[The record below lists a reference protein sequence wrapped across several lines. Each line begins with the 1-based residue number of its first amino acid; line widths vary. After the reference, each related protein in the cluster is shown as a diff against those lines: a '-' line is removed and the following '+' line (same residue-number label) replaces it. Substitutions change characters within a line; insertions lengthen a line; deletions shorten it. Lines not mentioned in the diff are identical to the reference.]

1 MYKKLLCLILALT
14 FVLSA
19 SALASCAL
27 TGDGEETE
35 PPPEDSDGYD
45 PEKSALENAIAQFHD
60 IGSLE
65 GEEFV
70 ILSPSPG
77 QHFYYIT
84 GSEENEIF
92 YEEPSSEILP
102 NAIYSRNRKLEEN
115 LGITIKPLWG
125 GSTDDINNIVTL
137 NNTAGDK
144 EFDAIITRLDNE
156 MTYAVDGQLYNI
168 GDIATMNPENRW
180 WDENI
185 VDTFTIYGDRLF
197 VIAGDINYYDD
208 YSVQAVLFNK
218 DLMDELNLPYP
229 YEAAR
234 NGTWTVDMLTEMAEV
249 GKADLNNDDVFT
261 PGSDRLGIADDMDCV
276 LHFLYPYGLTMSTV
290 NKDGEPEVVWAN
302 NENAAVVEKVS
313 AIFNSDYA
321 STDTANNLSHFR
333 NGKIVFY
340 CSLLGSLPG
349 LRDMEND
356 FGVVPMPKGDPNMD
370 RYMAYISNGWSTAIA
385 IPSTLSVDEALETGM
400 MLECMSAA
408 SMDYVT
414 PALYDQLL
422 ESRFI
427 RDPESKEMLALV
439 FDSKVYDWAG
449 DLAWANSLRSV
460 YQTIRENPSSFS
472 RMMAKIKNPV
482 ETALGK
488 LREGL
493 MPKS

>member
-1 MYKKLLCLILALT
+1 MKKPVCFLLALM
-14 FVLSA
+14 FLLSA
-19 SALASCAL
+19 VSLSSCVN
-27 TGDGEETE
+27 TDDGNGTE
-35 PPPEDSDGYD
+35 PPLTDPDGFD
-45 PEKSALENAIAQFHD
+45 PEKSALENAMAQFKD
-60 IGSLE
+60 IASLE
-65 GEEFV
+65 GKEFV

-84 GSEENEIF
+84 GSEENEIY
-92 YEEPSSEILP
+92 YEEPSSDPLP
-102 NAIYSRNRKLEEN
+102 NAIYSRNRKLEDK
-115 LGITIKPLWG
+115 LGITIKAQWG

-137 NNTAGDK
+137 NNAAGDT
-144 EFDAIITRLDNE
+144 EFNAILTRLDNE
-156 MTYAVDGQLYNI
+156 MTYATDGQLYNI
-168 GDIATMNPENRW
+168 GDILSMNPKNRW

-185 VDTFTIYGDRLF
+185 VNTFTIYGNRLF

-218 DLMDELNLPYP
+218 PLMDELNLTYP

-234 NGTWTVDMLTEMAEV
+234 EGKWTIDMMTEMAAV
-249 GKADLNNDDVFT
+249 GKAEINGDDVLT
-261 PGSDRLGIADDMDCV
+261 PGVDRLGLADDMDCV
-276 LHFLYPYGLTMSTV
+276 LHFLYPYGLSMSTV
-290 NKDGEPEVVWAN
+290 NKKGEPEVVWAN
-302 NENAAVVEKVS
+302 DINTAVVEKVCD
-313 AIFNSDYA
+313 IFNSDYV

-333 NGKIVFY
+333 KGKIVFY

-349 LRDMEND
+349 LRDMEED
-356 FGVVPMPKGDPNMD
+356 FGVVPMPKGDPEMD
-370 RYMAYISNGWSTAIA
+370 RYMAYMSNGWSTAVA
-385 IPSTLSVDEALETGM
+385 IPSTLSVSEAYDTGM
-400 MLECMSAA
+400 ILECMSAA

-422 ESRFI
+422 ESKFI

-449 DLAWANSLRSV
+449 DLAWAKSLRSV
-460 YQTIRENPSSFS
+460 YQTIRSNPSSFA

-482 ETALGK
+482 EAALEQ